1 MLGEEGV
8 GRVKQLVQG
17 RVVTVSTGVTPA
29 GAVVPL
35 AHTRLEAEGVK
46 GRSEDPV
53 APVRV
58 MV

>member
-17 RVVTVSTGVTPA
+17 RVVTVRMGVTPR
-29 GAVVPL
+29 GVVPL
-35 AHTRLEAEGVK
+35 HTRLEAEGVK
-46 GRSEDPV
+46 GRRVDPE
-53 APVRV
+53 APVSV